1 MTYKEAIKMF
11 GDIFDKHRR
20 CVLVP
25 MNELALDEIE
35 FLALVSMLFWDL
47 GEISFPLWTIF

>member
-47 GEISFPLWTIF
+47 GEISFPLLTIF